1 MRQITRQ
8 AVNAFYS
15 RNNFKLSNTEVKNFE
30 NGNTGLFLF
39 GNRIAILTKDNTL
52 AFCCCGWDSPTTLER
67 LRGLGLNIR
76 KVKGQLRYAG
86 AIIDPYKEYTA
97 LHNEQYLIRS

>member
-8 AVNAFYS
+8 AVNAFYN
-15 RNNFKLSNTEVKNFE
+15 RYNFRLNNTEVRNFE
-30 NGNTGLFLF
+30 NGNTCLYLF

-76 KVKGQLRYAG
+76 KDKGQLRYAG
-86 AIIDPYKEYTA
+86 AIIDPCKEYVA

>member
-1 MRQITRQ
+1 MRKITKI

-15 RNNFKLSNTEVKNFE
+15 HSNLRMGNTEVKTFD
-30 NGNTGLFLF
+30 NGNTVMYLF
-39 GNRIAILTKDNTL
+39 GNRIAVLTANESL
-52 AFCCCGWDSPTTLER
+52 AFCCCGWTSNTTLER

-86 AIIDPYKEYTA
+86 AIIDPCKEYTA
-97 LHNEQYLIRS
+97 RHNEQYLIRS